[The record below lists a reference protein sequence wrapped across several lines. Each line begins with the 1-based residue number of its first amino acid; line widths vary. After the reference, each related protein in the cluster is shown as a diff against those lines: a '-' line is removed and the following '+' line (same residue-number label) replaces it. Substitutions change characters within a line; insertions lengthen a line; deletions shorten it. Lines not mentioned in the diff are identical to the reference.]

1 MSKTKAAPAAP
12 KPRKWPDE
20 RCNSWRFPDE
30 EWLWID
36 RRPKASRPMAEDEWD
51 SFLALVAENEA
62 RDDPLLPHAEFQK
75 LLSLGKSWEYCIASD
90 ILDRYPL
97 VYGRGIETAGKWFL
111 QTASG
116 QRVRLPPRQVFEI
129 VADTIMEDG
138 RVASA
143 ETILSIIALL
153 KEAA

>member
-12 KPRKWPDE
+12 KPRKWPDA

-30 EWLWID
+30 QWLWID
-36 RRPKASRPMAEDEWD
+36 RSPKATRLTEDDWD

-75 LLSLGKSWEYCIASD
+75 LLLLGKSWEYCAVTN
-90 ILDRYPL
+90 ILDKYPL
-97 VYGRGIETAGKWFL
+97 VYGRGAETAGKWYL

-116 QRVRLPPRQVFEI
+116 QRVRVDHRQVFEA
-129 VADTIMEDG
+129 VAAAIMEDG
-138 RVASA
+138 RVATA
-143 ETILSIIALL
+143 EIILSIMSLL